1 MHDGLKRILERNG
14 LTMHYLEMDVIAFY
28 YPKAKAVF
36 INQSLEGSN
45 DASFKLAHELGHFI
59 AEHERFKELYSIN
72 IFRAKME
79 HEANVIAISMLLSIY
94 IEELSDIEQ
103 FNLDRFMRYYK
114 ISSTLESVCE
124 AQCRIYFEENIACFG

>member
-14 LTMHYLEMDVIAFY
+14 LSMHYLEMDVIAFY
-28 YPKAKAVF
+28 YPKAKTVF
-36 INQSLEGSN
+36 INKELEDSDN
-45 DASFKLAHELGHFI
+45 ANFELAHELGHFL
-59 AEHERFKELYSIN
+59 AGHDKFENLYSIN
-72 IFRAKME
+72 VFRSKME

-114 ISSTLESVCE
+114 IKSSLESVCE